1 MAYAQDLGA
10 VAVSYTHLARCGVQF
25 RTHAMDPAHG
35 GFSGSSSPACLATL
49 QIYRRSLVAPLAIA
63 KKVARLIWNV
73 QREKCQAARFQFDPF
88 ESGFADDHPAADS
101 AVGMSS
107 QRAVLH
113 FLRAMRKPL

>member
-1 MAYAQDLGA
+1 MAACNSEPMQWTQRMEGFQDHQVSVPCNTSDLSA
-10 VAVSYTHLARCGVQF
+10 VTRRSFGHCKEGSTTHLECPKG
-25 RTHAMDPAHG
+25 
-35 GFSGSSSPACLATL
+35 
-49 QIYRRSLVAPLAIA
+49 
-63 KKVARLIWNV
+63 
-73 QREKCQAARFQFDPF
+73 KCQAARFQFDPF